1 MLVVTLSLA
10 LVPSIATATVASF
23 AQKAL
28 AGSAVSAA
36 SEGLASPYSQ
46 VSRFGGF
53 DPTGKELGKFVLPVG
68 FAVAPEE
75 GNDVYVLDRVVNETD
90 RLGYRLQKLSS
101 TGTPLGSVTL
111 PVQTYT
117 NKNFSDANPLIS
129 LAVDSRE
136 KRVYAVVEGMVNT
149 AEGTGEFEWAPVAQR
164 LVAWDTEPVSKELVK
179 AAGAYEE
186 DPLTHAALIAGG
198 SVLEPE
204 TSSEAGYP
212 DDLYAPAGITI
223 NPTNHDV
230 VIEAQQGVKEEAVGG
245 PTILQSVTTKAPAG
259 ELGAK
264 WVSGTGQPADGVFT
278 TNNGLFGIDLY
289 GGSGSV
295 SDLAD
300 VTANLKESS
309 PIAEDKSGGIDLDQA
324 STIGNTHTINYRNEF
339 NNGLIL
345 EPFTAGSPVAQ
356 LTNNLYAARY
366 AVGVEALVNS
376 QAEVA
381 PWNEPGP
388 IGWFWAQGGVRD
400 RGIGNVGIRLFEES
414 GHVVTTVGGEGPC
427 KLETAQ
433 LSIAAGSEESVF
445 VLTQPNEENG
455 NKGDE
460 VIQFK
465 PAGHEACPEPSGE
478 VKVDGVPASSVT
490 VDQGVPVKFDASS
503 IDRAGETPFAFEWDF
518 EGGNTYSHVSKI
530 EPPNY
535 TWPSP
540 TAEHT
545 YDSLGEYEANVRL
558 VGDYGTSVFPVAV
571 TVVTAQPPVA
581 AFKGSGAMTVG
592 EKVAFDASES
602 TPTPGSKIVKYE
614 WEFGDGTHASTAVPK
629 VEHAYASAKTYTVKL
644 IVTDKVGHKAEI
656 THEVIITE
664 ATQEKEPAK
673 EKEPEKVVVVP
684 PPPAPNHSSGPGGP
698 APGAASARIAAAV
711 SRAGQVTVTVSCPAG
726 NTTCAGTVQLQTAA
740 MVAAG
745 HGKRAQLLLGRASF
759 DVAGGKS
766 EVLHVH
772 LSSKGLAL
780 LQKNHSVR
788 AIATITTLAG
798 SGRAQVTAHGDVT
811 FRRTKGANG
820 H

>member
-1 MLVVTLSLA
+1 
-10 LVPSIATATVASF
+10 
-23 AQKAL
+23 
-28 AGSAVSAA
+28 
-36 SEGLASPYSQ
+36 
-46 VSRFGGF
+46 
-53 DPTGKELGKFVLPVG
+53 VLPVG

-366 AVGVEALVNS
+366 AVGGIGGIDLQSEVE
-376 QAEVA
+376 
-381 PWNEPGP
+381 PWNGVPEY
-388 IGWFWAQGGVRD
+388 WFQGEAANRYL
-400 RGIGNVGIRLFEES
+400 GNVGIRLFTSS
-414 GHVVTTVGGEGPC
+414 GTVITTIGGQPQGQPC
-427 KLETAQ
+427 SINTAQ
-433 LSIAAGSEESVF
+433 LAIAAGSNGSVF
-445 VLTQPNEENG
+445 VLTQPNEQKG
-455 NKGDE
+455 NSGDE
-460 VIQFK
+460 VIEFA
-465 PAGHEACPEPSGE
+465 AGGKGACPQPSGTLTVNGKSGSSFTFPVGTNVTLADSVE
-478 VKVDGVPASSVT
+478 RKGEAPYRFDWVLLNTSTLGLEDLYTQMQAPRYSWPAPSTSH
-490 VDQGVPVKFDASS
+490 
-503 IDRAGETPFAFEWDF
+503 AFTKK
-518 EGGNTYSHVSKI
+518 G
-530 EPPNY
+530 
-535 TWPSP
+535 
-540 TAEHT
+540 T
-545 YDSLGEYEANVRL
+545 YDLAATLY
-558 VGDYGTSVFPVAV
+558 GDYGVIQVGG
-571 TVVTAQPPVA
+571 VV
-581 AFKGSGAMTVG
+581 
-592 EKVAFDASES
+592 EI
-602 TPTPGSKIVKYE
+602 KIK
-614 WEFGDGTHASTAVPK
+614 
-629 VEHAYASAKTYTVKL
+629 
-644 IVTDKVGHKAEI
+644 
-656 THEVIITE
+656 
-664 ATQEKEPAK
+664 
-673 EKEPEKVVVVP
+673 
-684 PPPAPNHSSGPGGP
+684 
-698 APGAASARIAAAV
+698 
-711 SRAGQVTVTVSCPAG
+711 
-726 NTTCAGTVQLQTAA
+726 
-740 MVAAG
+740 
-745 HGKRAQLLLGRASF
+745 
-759 DVAGGKS
+759 
-766 EVLHVH
+766 
-772 LSSKGLAL
+772 
-780 LQKNHSVR
+780 
-788 AIATITTLAG
+788 
-798 SGRAQVTAHGDVT
+798 
-811 FRRTKGANG
+811 
-820 H
+820 